1 MTSNLQLTIDD
12 LQFVNVARMRGAN
25 MFDLRGRGWYGAS
38 MKRACL
44 IASLL
49 VPCLAAWNVAT
60 AADSADP
67 AGDSAAVQQDAKG
80 RKKAGKAHSPMA
92 RALGKVKCYTTAKP
106 HLDAKYFIFLFSTS
120 NCTHCHRTMPGNVDL
135 YKEMRR
141 QGDVE
146 MMLVTLTNL
155 DNAQAALGFLN
166 KYNAPFAGAT
176 DTEMRAAGVPVIDKV
191 NAGGPGSLLAL
202 PPHIVIVDKG
212 GKLVFQGPASVEGRN
227 TMEDWQQHCGGK
239 PAPKKPKAKKGKN

>member
-1 MTSNLQLTIDD
+1 
-12 LQFVNVARMRGAN
+12 
-25 MFDLRGRGWYGAS
+25 MFDLWGRGWYGAS

-60 AADSADP
+60 AADSAEP
-67 AGDSAAVQQDAKG
+67 ADDTAAAQQEGKENAKG
-80 RKKAGKAHSPMA
+80 KKKAGKAHSPMA

-155 DNAQAALGFLN
+155 DNAEAALGFLN

-227 TMEDWQQHCGGK
+227 TMEDWRQHCGGK
-239 PAPKKPKAKKGKN
+239 PASKKPKAKKGK

>member
-1 MTSNLQLTIDD
+1 MTSNLQLTIYD
-12 LQFVNVARMRGAN
+12 LQFVNIARLRAAY
-25 MFDLRGRGWYGAS
+25 MFDLRGRGWYGAR

-49 VPCLAAWNVAT
+49 VPCLAAWSLAT
-60 AADSADP
+60 AADTAEP
-67 AGDSAAVQQDAKG
+67 AGDSAAAQQEGKG
-80 RKKAGKAHSPMA
+80 KKKAGKAHSPMA
-92 RALGKVKCYTTAKP
+92 RALGKVKYYTTAKP

-146 MMLVTLTNL
+146 LMLVTLTNL
-155 DNAQAALGFLN
+155 DNAEAALGFLN

-202 PPHIVIVDKG
+202 PPHIVIVDKS

-227 TMEDWQQHCGGK
+227 TMEDWRQYTGGK
-239 PAPKKPKAKKGKN
+239 PAAKKGKAKKGK

>member
-1 MTSNLQLTIDD
+1 
-12 LQFVNVARMRGAN
+12 
-25 MFDLRGRGWYGAS
+25 
-38 MKRACL
+38 
-44 IASLL
+44 
-49 VPCLAAWNVAT
+49 
-60 AADSADP
+60 
-67 AGDSAAVQQDAKG
+67 
-80 RKKAGKAHSPMA
+80 MA

-106 HLDAKYFIFLFSTS
+106 RLDAKDFIFLFSTS

-191 NAGGPGSLLAL
+191 NIGGPGSLLAL

-227 TMEDWQQHCGGK
+227 TMEDWRQYTGGK
-239 PAPKKPKAKKGKN
+239 PAPKKPKAKKGK